1 MAELSEDV
9 GRCWKMSENVG
20 NVSEKSQI
28 IFRKIIFVYLV
39 SWDNW
44 AHPLPL
50 IKMNIFIPLSPRLFT
65 TKVCEI
71 MKMDEGRGALLP
83 NNLKLDRN
91 IRKCTRVKI
100 KATLYISK
108 RKKWTSFF
116 FLLVKIL

>member
-1 MAELSEDV
+1 M
-9 GRCWKMSENVG
+9 
-20 NVSEKSQI
+20 
-28 IFRKIIFVYLV
+28 VYLV
-39 SWDNW
+39 SWDNC
-44 AHPLPL
+44 PL

-100 KATLYISK
+100 KVIGK
-108 RKKWTSFF
+108 
-116 FLLVKIL
+116 